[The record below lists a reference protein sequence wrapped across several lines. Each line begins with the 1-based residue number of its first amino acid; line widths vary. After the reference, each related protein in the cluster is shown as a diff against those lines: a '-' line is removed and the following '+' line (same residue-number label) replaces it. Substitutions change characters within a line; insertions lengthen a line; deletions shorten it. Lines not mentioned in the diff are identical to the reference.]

1 MGWIEKYM
9 QYTANQQAPDQFH
22 FWCAVSAL
30 AAVLGRRVW
39 MHRGYYSLFPNH
51 YIILIGISALCTKS
65 TAIRLSAALVEYTGI
80 DVIKEKLTQAYF
92 YKHLASSGKNKEE
105 SFVYI
110 CASELKTII
119 NAEAYASGLISTMTE
134 LYDCPNRE
142 GGSRTK
148 TAGVDVIHNPCI
160 NIIGAATPNFMSS
173 NFPGDAFED
182 GFPSRVIFV
191 VGKQPRFREA
201 WPEPAEHEV
210 KLKEELVKQLVD
222 LTQIR
227 GQFKV
232 TPEARELF
240 DVYYTEMK
248 EPEDV
253 RMMGFF
259 GRKGDHILKLAM
271 ILSLSEGMSL
281 TVDAPH
287 IEDAIGHIEDAE
299 KEMPSVFAGVTFSKS
314 AKHIDRVQL
323 QLKKIGGWVRHSD
336 LLKKNS
342 CYLNKTEFK
351 EVVDTLKDSGVM
363 EEMVDKGKV
372 YYRVIDE

>member
-80 DVIKEKLTQAYF
+80 DVI
-92 YKHLASSGKNKEE
+92 H
-105 SFVYI
+105 
-110 CASELKTII
+110 
-119 NAEAYASGLISTMTE
+119 
-134 LYDCPNRE
+134 NR
-142 GGSRTK
+142 
-148 TAGVDVIHNPCI
+148 CI